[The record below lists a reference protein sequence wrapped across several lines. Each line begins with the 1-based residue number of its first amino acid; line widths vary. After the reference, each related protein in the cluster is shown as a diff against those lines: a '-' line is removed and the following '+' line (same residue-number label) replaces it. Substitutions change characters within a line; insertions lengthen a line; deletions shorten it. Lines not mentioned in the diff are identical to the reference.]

1 MNKLY
6 IYVMLFVFFC
16 SCKKDFLE
24 IKPDQ
29 GLLIPKTLTDLRA
42 LLDNTNVMNIG
53 PGLNVL
59 STDEYQILSL
69 GNLNSYATA
78 GERNAYIWKTDIF
91 DGEPSADWEY
101 GYRQVFYA
109 NVVLEGLEDIEI
121 TDVNRTEWNEIKG
134 AALFS
139 RGIAFYQLVSQ
150 FAAVYEKSNL
160 DMPGIPLKLKSD
172 VNEKPDRGT
181 VQHIYTQ
188 LLDDL
193 NRAIPLLPDKQNV
206 MLSRPGK
213 LTVYSYLARIYLSI
227 GNYNQALDFSDK
239 CIKIKPDL
247 LDYNSLSKTSTRPI
261 SLSVAANSEVIHW
274 QWMIP
279 YTFASYSTSN
289 MSAELISSYDVND
302 LRKVIYFRNRNNGIY
317 TFKGNYTGDSYL
329 FIGTATDEMY
339 LIRAE
344 CRARLNDVTGAMED
358 LNSLMK
364 KRWNN
369 TVPYVTFTALN
380 DEEALTKV
388 LIERKK
394 ELVTRGTRWTDL
406 RRFNKDIRYAVTLKR
421 NIDNIEYILPPNDE
435 RYVFPIPIQEK

>member
-1 MNKLY
+1 
-6 IYVMLFVFFC
+6 
-16 SCKKDFLE
+16 
-24 IKPDQ
+24 
-29 GLLIPKTLTDLRA
+29 
-42 LLDNTNVMNIG
+42 
-53 PGLNVL
+53 
-59 STDEYQILSL
+59 
-69 GNLNSYATA
+69 
-78 GERNAYIWKTDIF
+78 
-91 DGEPSADWEY
+91 
-101 GYRQVFYA
+101 
-109 NVVLEGLEDIEI
+109 
-121 TDVNRTEWNEIKG
+121 
-134 AALFS
+134 
-139 RGIAFYQLVSQ
+139 
-150 FAAVYEKSNL
+150 
-160 DMPGIPLKLKSD
+160 
-172 VNEKPDRGT
+172 
-181 VQHIYTQ
+181 
-188 LLDDL
+188 
-193 NRAIPLLPDKQNV
+193 
-206 MLSRPGK
+206 
-213 LTVYSYLARIYLSI
+213 
-227 GNYNQALDFSDK
+227 
-239 CIKIKPDL
+239 
-247 LDYNSLSKTSTRPI
+247 
-261 SLSVAANSEVIHW
+261 
-274 QWMIP
+274 
-279 YTFASYSTSN
+279 